1 MGLERECAE
10 WSDHR
15 PIIAGPEWQLGPNI
29 SLLAI
34 TSPMITNHC
43 YSASTSMSGGPPTS
57 TPPACAIAAK
67 SKRGRGEEAFEGGI
81 YGITK

>member
-10 WSDHR
+10 CSDHR
-15 PIIAGPEWQLGPNI
+15 PIIAGPEWLLGPNI

-34 TSPMITNHC
+34 TSPMITAHC
-43 YSASTSMSGGPPTS
+43 YLASTSMSGGPPT
-57 TPPACAIAAK
+57 PACAIAAK
-67 SKRGRGEEAFEGGI
+67 SKRGRGQEAFEGGI